1 MLSQSI
7 AESAY
12 ALLALLTAF
21 PADCRHVLAAAIA
34 AAMTALTTFAA
45 GLACLLGSEFMC
57 RPTFMRSLAAFAAG
71 DACFFRSEFVR
82 GAFLVRGMAAHAGD
96 LALLLWIH
104 GSEAAVARAVLVAL
118 AAGLCMLF
126 TGSTA
131 GILIGSHIKS
141 LSLMNEPPNLPL
153 LLPGGRNVKQRGAIL
168 ATTVVVAYQRLSELF
183 VGQ

>member
-21 PADCRHVLAAAIA
+21 LADCRHVLAAAIA

-57 RPTFMRSLAAFAAG
+57 RPTFMRGLAAFAAG
-71 DACFFRSEFVR
+71 DACFFRGEFVR

-96 LALLLWIH
+96 LALLLRIH

-118 AAGLCMLF
+118 AAGFCMLF

-153 LLPGGRNVKQRGAIL
+153 LLSGGRKVQQRGAIL

>member
-1 MLSQSI
+1 
-7 AESAY
+7 
-12 ALLALLTAF
+12 
-21 PADCRHVLAAAIA
+21 
-34 AAMTALTTFAA
+34 
-45 GLACLLGSEFMC
+45 MC
-57 RPTFMRSLAAFAAG
+57 RPTFMRGLAAFAAG
-71 DACFFRSEFVR
+71 DACFFRGEFVR

-96 LALLLWIH
+96 LALLLRIH
-104 GSEAAVARAVLVAL
+104 GSKAAVARAVLVTL

-153 LLPGGRNVKQRGAIL
+153 LLPGGRKVKQRGAIL